1 MTPKNLTRPRWL
13 APCAAVAALG
23 LLAACNVVP
32 PASDDPTRFFVLSD
46 PASPAP
52 PAPAPGAVRVG
63 LRAIRLEA
71 YLRKKEMVVRTGAN
85 EVEFRDYKRWAEP
98 LDTAVGRILRL
109 RLLEEPGVAQV
120 LVDPFPV
127 DQEPDYD
134 VSIDVRRCE
143 GSVDAS
149 GKGSAS
155 FSATIEITTAAP
167 DPHVVTRKLF
177 TAPAAAWDGRDFGQL
192 ASLLSADISALGQ
205 EIASDLPPKS

>member
-1 MTPKNLTRPRWL
+1 MTPKNHTRPRWL
-13 APCAAVAALG
+13 ALCAAVAAFG

-46 PASPAP
+46 PSSSAP
-52 PAPAPGAVRVG
+52 QAPAPGAVRVG
-63 LRAIRLEA
+63 LRAIRLES

-98 LDTAVGRILRL
+98 LETAVGRVLRL

-120 LVDPFPV
+120 LADPFPV
-127 DQEPDYD
+127 DQERDYD
-134 VSIDVRRCE
+134 VSVDVRRCE
-143 GSVDAS
+143 GSVEAS
-149 GKGSAS
+149 GKDSAS
-155 FSATIEITTAAP
+155 FSATIEITTADP
-167 DPHVVTRKLF
+167 SPHVIARKLF
-177 TAPAAAWDGRDFGQL
+177 TAPAAAWDGRDYGQL